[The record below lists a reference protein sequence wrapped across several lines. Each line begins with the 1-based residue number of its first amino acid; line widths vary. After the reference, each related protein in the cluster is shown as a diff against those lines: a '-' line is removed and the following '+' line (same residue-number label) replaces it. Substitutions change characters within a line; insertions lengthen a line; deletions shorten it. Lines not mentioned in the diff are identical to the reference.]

1 MEDFKKENDSAQSP
15 LVAAE
20 VERDETVEEVPL
32 YRKKRIFI
40 PLMVITA
47 AVVFGVLYWYI
58 GLSEFVYTDDAFVDG
73 NRVTISSRYI
83 GRIVEQTVDE
93 GDSVKKGQVLVRLD
107 ESDLRAQRDQAVAQ
121 LKFAEH
127 SLELAKVNLAKT
139 EMDLRRAR
147 IQYKNNIIPKEQYD
161 HSLSAFDAAKA
172 QQSIAASQI
181 ETARAQIG
189 VIDTQLG
196 NTVIHSPMDGVVAK
210 RWTLPG
216 DVVQM
221 AQPIFSVYDLEHLW
235 VTANLEE
242 TKYERLRVDQK
253 VLITIDTYPGKI
265 FEGRITD
272 LGANTAAQFA
282 LIPPNNA
289 SGNFTKVT
297 QRIPIKISIVTP
309 GADKSSKSP
318 QLLPGMSAEIKIK
331 VRQQ

>member
-1 MEDFKKENDSAQSP
+1 M
-15 LVAAE
+15 
-20 VERDETVEEVPL
+20 
-32 YRKKRIFI
+32 
-40 PLMVITA
+40 MVITA

-73 NRVTISSRYI
+73 NRVTISSKYI
-83 GRIVEQTVDE
+83 GRITEQKVDE
-93 GDSVKKGQVLVRLD
+93 GDTVKKGQILVRLD
-107 ESDLRAQRDQAVAQ
+107 DSDLRAQRDQAVAQ
-121 LKFAEH
+121 LEFAQH
-127 SLELAKVNLAKT
+127 SLELAKVNVSKT
-139 EMDLRRAR
+139 ELDLRRAR
-147 IQYKNNIIPKEQYD
+147 IQYKSNVIPKEQYD

-196 NTVIHSPMDGVVAK
+196 NTVIYSPMDGVVAK

-221 AQPIFSVYDLEHLW
+221 AQPILSVYDIEHLW

-242 TKYERLRVDQK
+242 TKYEHLRMDQK
-253 VLITIDTYPGKI
+253 VLITIDTYPGQI
-265 FEGRITD
+265 FEGRIID

-297 QRIPIKISIVTP
+297 QRIPIKVSIVTP
-309 GADKSSKSP
+309 GAGKGAKTP

-331 VRQQ
+331 LK